1 MNDDQTI
8 FEMFNYRHNWQIF
21 CKRKQL
27 KTVLNACFSNFCVKV
42 FHFRQYKGVRNLVLP
57 IGLTLFLVL
66 ASFHP
71 VGKRN
76 FAVTKIVIDPGHGGK
91 DPGTLGSF
99 TKEKDVALLVAM
111 KVGEYVEKHIP
122 NIEVIYTRKNDTF
135 IDLKKRSEIANSHDA
150 DLFVSIHANSLP
162 KTTRYTRKQAI
173 KGSEV
178 YVMGAQNTDR
188 ALEVAKRENSVILL
202 EEDYEKNYD
211 FDPQSEESYIL
222 FNLTQSA
229 YQDNSLMLASL
240 IDDQLKN
247 RAGRKSYGVK
257 QSSLYVM
264 WSTAMPSVLVEIGY
278 LSNPDEEK
286 ELNNPEVQSYI
297 ASGIYRAI
305 KDYKEAFDAQ
315 N

>member
-1 MNDDQTI
+1 M
-8 FEMFNYRHNWQIF
+8 
-21 CKRKQL
+21 RKP
-27 KTVLNACFSNFCVKV
+27 
-42 FHFRQYKGVRNLVLP
+42 VLP
-57 IGLTLFLVL
+57 TVLTLFFLL

-71 VGKRN
+71 VGKVN
-76 FAVTKIVIDPGHGGK
+76 FAVTKIVIDPGHGGR
-91 DPGTLGSF
+91 DPGTLGSY
-99 TKEKDVALLVAM
+99 TKEKDVALQVAL
-111 KVGEYVEKHIP
+111 KVGEYVKQNVP
-122 NIEVIYTRKNDTF
+122 NVEVIYTRKDDSSIGLDKRCKLANDH
-135 IDLKKRSEIANSHDA
+135 NA

-162 KTTRYTRKQAI
+162 KNTPISRKESI

-178 YVMGAQNTDR
+178 YVMGVQNTDR

-202 EEDYEKNYD
+202 EEDYEKNYN

-247 RAGRKSYGVK
+247 RAGRRSYGVK

-264 WSTAMPSVLVEIGY
+264 WNTAMPSVLVEIGY
-278 LSNPDEEK
+278 LSNPTEEK

-305 KDYKEAFDAQ
+305 KEYKEAFDAQ

>member
-1 MNDDQTI
+1 M
-8 FEMFNYRHNWQIF
+8 
-21 CKRKQL
+21 
-27 KTVLNACFSNFCVKV
+27 
-42 FHFRQYKGVRNLVLP
+42 G
-57 IGLTLFLVL
+57 
-66 ASFHP
+66 SFHP
-71 VGKRN
+71 VGKKS

-91 DPGTLGSF
+91 DPGTLGSY
-99 TKEKDVALLVAM
+99 TKEKDVALQVAL
-111 KVGEYVEKHIP
+111 KVGEYVNKYVKD
-122 NIEVIYTRKNDTF
+122 IEVIYTRKDDRF
-135 IDLKKRSEIANSHDA
+135 IDLKKRSEIANTHDA
-150 DLFVSIHANSLP
+150 NLFVSIHANSLP
-162 KTTRYTRKQAI
+162 KKTPISRKKAI

-188 ALEVAKRENSVILL
+188 ALEVAKRENSVILM

-278 LSNPDEEK
+278 LSNPVEER
-286 ELNNPEVQSYI
+286 ELNNEEVQSYI

-305 KDYKEAFDAQ
+305 KEYKEAFDAQ

>member
-1 MNDDQTI
+1 
-8 FEMFNYRHNWQIF
+8 
-21 CKRKQL
+21 
-27 KTVLNACFSNFCVKV
+27 
-42 FHFRQYKGVRNLVLP
+42 VRNLVVP

-66 ASFHP
+66 ASFQP
-71 VGKRN
+71 VGKKN
-76 FAVTKIVIDPGHGGK
+76 FSVTKIVIDPGHGGK
-91 DPGTLGSF
+91 DPGTVGSY
-99 TKEKDVALLVAM
+99 TKEKDVALQVAIQ
-111 KVGEYVEKHIP
+111 VGEYVEKYVP
-122 NIEVIYTRKNDTF
+122 GVEVIFTRQDDTF
-135 IDLKKRSEIANSHDA
+135 IDLKKRSEIANNHDA

-162 KTTRYTRKQAI
+162 KTTPYSRKKAI
-173 KGSEV
+173 RGSEV

-229 YQDNSLMLASL
+229 YQDNSLLLAGL
-240 IDDQLKN
+240 IDDQLRN
-247 RAGRKSYGVK
+247 RAGRRSYGVK

-278 LSNPDEEK
+278 LSNPVEEK

-305 KDYKEAFDAQ
+305 KEYKEAFDAQ

>member
-1 MNDDQTI
+1 M
-8 FEMFNYRHNWQIF
+8 
-21 CKRKQL
+21 
-27 KTVLNACFSNFCVKV
+27 
-42 FHFRQYKGVRNLVLP
+42 
-57 IGLTLFLVL
+57 L

-71 VGKRN
+71 VGKKD
-76 FAVTKIVIDPGHGGK
+76 FVVTKIVIDAGHGGK
-91 DPGTLGSF
+91 DPGTLGAY
-99 TKEKDVALLVAM
+99 TKEKDVALKVALL
-111 KVGEYVEKHIP
+111 VGEYVKE
-122 NIEVIYTRKNDTF
+122 NIKGVEVIYTRKD
-135 IDLKKRSEIANSHDA
+135 DSSVELKKRPEIANKHNA

-162 KTTRYTRKQAI
+162 ESTPLSRKQAI
-173 KGSEV
+173 KGVEV

-229 YQDNSLMLASL
+229 YQDNSLLLASL
-240 IDDQLKN
+240 IEDQLKN
-247 RAGRKSYGVK
+247 RAGRKSLGVK

-278 LSNPDEEK
+278 LSNPAEER
-286 ELNNPEVQSYI
+286 ELNDASVQSYI
-297 ASGIYRAI
+297 ASGVYRAI
-305 KDYKEAFDAQ
+305 KEYKQALDAQ

>member
-1 MNDDQTI
+1 
-8 FEMFNYRHNWQIF
+8 
-21 CKRKQL
+21 
-27 KTVLNACFSNFCVKV
+27 
-42 FHFRQYKGVRNLVLP
+42 VRNVVIP
-57 IGLTLFLVL
+57 IGLTLLLIL

-71 VGKRN
+71 AGKKN
-76 FAVTKIVIDPGHGGK
+76 FVITKIVIDPGHGGK
-91 DPGTLGSF
+91 DPGTLGSY
-99 TKEKDVALLVAM
+99 TKEKDVALNVAKLVGSYM
-111 KVGEYVEKHIP
+111 EQNLKGVKI
-122 NIEVIYTRKNDTF
+122 IYTRKDDSTVE
-135 IDLKKRSEIANSHDA
+135 LKKRPEIANGHDA

-162 KTTRYTRKQAI
+162 KDTPAERKNAV
-173 KGSEV
+173 KGAEV
-178 YVMGAQNTDR
+178 YVMGVQNTDR

-211 FDPQSEESYIL
+211 FNPKSEESYIL

-229 YQDNSLMLASL
+229 FQDNSLLLATL
-240 IDDQLKN
+240 IDDQLTK

-278 LSNPDEEK
+278 LSNPTEEK
-286 ELNNPEVQSYI
+286 ELNHPEVQSYI

-305 KDYKEAFDAQ
+305 KEYKEAFDAQ

>member
-1 MNDDQTI
+1 M
-8 FEMFNYRHNWQIF
+8 
-21 CKRKQL
+21 
-27 KTVLNACFSNFCVKV
+27 
-42 FHFRQYKGVRNLVLP
+42 RNLVLP
-57 IGLTLFLVL
+57 IGLTIFLVL

-71 VGKRN
+71 IGKKN

-91 DPGTLGSF
+91 DPGTLGSY
-99 TKEKDVALLVAM
+99 TKEKDVALQVAL
-111 KVGEYVEKHIP
+111 KVGEYVNKYVP
-122 NIEVIYTRKNDTF
+122 DVKVIFTRKDDNF
-135 IDLKKRSEIANSHDA
+135 IDLKKRSQIANDHDA

-162 KTTRYTRKQAI
+162 KSTPISRKQSI

-178 YVMGAQNTDR
+178 YVMGVQNTER

-202 EEDYEKNYD
+202 EEDYQKNYD

-229 YQDNSLMLASL
+229 YQDNSLLLASL
-240 IDDQLKN
+240 IDDELKN
-247 RAGRKSYGVK
+247 RAGRRSYGVK

-305 KDYKEAFDAQ
+305 KEYKDAFDAQ